1 MPGGNMPR
9 LLFYDLMGFDKII
22 HLLSFTG
29 LSFLMLVGLF
39 KQYSNGSYYFN
50 IYVLTVVSLSGY
62 GILLEMLQWYVPSR
76 NFELLDGLANIL
88 GVLFGRF
95 VFFVVYKSK
104 LV

>member
-1 MPGGNMPR
+1 
-9 LLFYDLMGFDKII
+9 
-22 HLLSFTG
+22 
-29 LSFLMLVGLF
+29 MLIGLF

-50 IYVLTVVSLSGY
+50 IYILTVVSLSGY

-95 VFFVVYKSK
+95 AFFIVYKSK